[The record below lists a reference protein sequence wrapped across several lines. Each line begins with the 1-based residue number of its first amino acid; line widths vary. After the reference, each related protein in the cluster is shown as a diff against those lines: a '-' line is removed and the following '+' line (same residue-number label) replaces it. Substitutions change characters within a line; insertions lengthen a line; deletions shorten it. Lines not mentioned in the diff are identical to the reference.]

1 MAAMQEYMA
10 VYLTLTAVVL
20 ILARQVENH
29 IYAGQKLTGNVP
41 WGMERQEA
49 KNMVAAGGIFV
60 LLASVSACRIAVG
73 NDYWVYREN
82 FKLIY
87 AGRDVASEPGF
98 NFIVYWMQKLWG
110 YDNYLP
116 IFGLFSVVTAAFMVK
131 ALYDQSEWFFGSLF
145 LLMTS
150 GYYFS
155 SLNSVRYYLVVAMVM
170 YATKYLLREEY
181 LKFILWICFAALFHK
196 SVLLVIPAYLIL
208 YWLSKRKLR
217 PWILAAGG
225 ALIVSMM
232 LFQDFYRK
240 IIFLFYPFY
249 EESAY
254 DTGSISIVNVG
265 MGLCCLVLC
274 FLCYG
279 VWKDRNPH
287 IRFYVWV
294 NAAGLV
300 INLFGSF
307 IPEVTRVGNYFK
319 VVQVFL
325 IPALLYHLPEG
336 KWKKLLTA
344 GTAAAFLIY
353 FAFFLKSAYDVDI
366 RILPYRTWIFD

>member
-1 MAAMQEYMA
+1 MA
-10 VYLTLTAVVL
+10 VYLTLTAAVL
-20 ILARQVENH
+20 ILALKVDNH
-29 IYAGQKLTGNVP
+29 IYAKQQMTGLVAYGTDRQKAQNI
-41 WGMERQEA
+41 
-49 KNMVAAGGIFV
+49 VAALGIYI
-60 LLASVSACRIAVG
+60 LMAAVSACRIAVG

-87 AGRDVASEPGF
+87 AGREVASEPGF

-116 IFGLFSVVTAAFMVK
+116 IFGLFSVVTVAFMVK
-131 ALYDQSEWFFGSLF
+131 SLYDQAEWFFGSLF
-145 LLMTS
+145 LLLTS

-181 LKFILWICFAALFHK
+181 LKFALWIAFAALFHK
-196 SVLLVIPAYLIL
+196 SVLLVIPSYLFL
-208 YWLSKRKLR
+208 YWLSKKRLKA
-217 PWILAAGG
+217 WVFAAGG
-225 ALIVSMM
+225 ALIVSMV
-232 LFQDFYRK
+232 LFQDVYRR
-240 IIFLFYPFY
+240 IIFLFYPYY
-249 EESAY
+249 EESAF

-279 VWKDRNPH
+279 VWKEDNAH

-300 INLFGSF
+300 INTFGSF

-319 VVQVFL
+319 VIQVFL
-325 IPALLYHLPEG
+325 IPALLYHLPDG
-336 KWKKLLTA
+336 KLKKVLTA

-366 RILPYRTWIFD
+366 RILPYRNWIFD

>member
-1 MAAMQEYMA
+1 MA
-10 VYLTLTAVVL
+10 VYLTLTAAVL
-20 ILARQVENH
+20 ILARQVQNS
-29 IYAGQKLTGNVP
+29 IYAKQKLTGQVP
-41 WGMERQEA
+41 WGVERQQA
-49 KNMVAAGGIFV
+49 KNIAAALGIFA
-60 LLASVSACRIAVG
+60 LLAAVSACRIAVG

-87 AGRDVASEPGF
+87 SGRDVASEPGF

-116 IFGLFSVVTAAFMVK
+116 IFGVFSVATAAFMVK
-131 ALYDQSEWFFGSLF
+131 ALYDQAEWFAGSLF

-196 SVLLVIPAYLIL
+196 SVLLVIPCYLIL
-208 YWLSKRKLR
+208 YWLSKKRLR
-217 PWILAAGG
+217 PWMIAVGG
-225 ALIVSMM
+225 ALIASLV
-232 LFQDFYRK
+232 LFQDVYRR

-265 MGLCCLVLC
+265 MGLCCLILC

-279 VWKDRNPH
+279 VWKEDNPH
-287 IRFYVWV
+287 IRFWVWV
-294 NAAGLV
+294 NVAGLV

-325 IPALLYHLPEG
+325 IPALLYHLPDG

-344 GTAAAFLIY
+344 GTVAAFLIY

>member
-1 MAAMQEYMA
+1 MA
-10 VYLTLTAVVL
+10 VYLTLTAAVL
-20 ILARQVENH
+20 ILALKVDNH
-29 IYAGQKLTGNVP
+29 IYAKQQITGHIAN
-41 WGMERQEA
+41 GTDRRKAQ
-49 KNMVAAGGIFV
+49 NIAAALGIYI
-60 LLASVSACRIAVG
+60 LMAAVSALRIAVG

-98 NFIVYWMQKLWG
+98 NFIVYWMQKIWG

-116 IFGLFSVVTAAFMVK
+116 IFGLFSVVTVAFMVK
-131 ALYDQSEWFFGSLF
+131 ALYDQAEWFFGSLF
-145 LLMTS
+145 LLLTS

-181 LKFILWICFAALFHK
+181 LKFVLWIAFAALFHK

-208 YWLSKRKLR
+208 YWLSEKKLK
-217 PWILAAGG
+217 PWVIAAGG
-225 ALIVSMM
+225 ALIASMI
-232 LFQDFYRK
+232 LFQDVYRK

-254 DTGSISIVNVG
+254 DTGSISVVNVG

-279 VWKDRNPH
+279 VWKDDNPH

-294 NAAGLV
+294 NAAGLI
-300 INLFGSF
+300 INTFGSF

-319 VVQVFL
+319 VIQVFL
-325 IPALLYHLPEG
+325 IPALLYHLPDG
-336 KWKKLLTA
+336 RWKKLLIA

-353 FAFFLKSAYDVDI
+353 FAFFLKTAYDVDI
-366 RILPYRTWIFD
+366 RLLPYRNWIFD